1 MGVLA
6 QAERENLPF
15 LHLFLLLRSSI
26 KILYELNDAYL
37 HGWSSLPFLFFFF
50 LLYRVFIAVLRLLL
64 FQGMGSRACMLS
76 MLGLSSCQAQA
87 ELSQGMWDLSSLTR
101 N

>member
-1 MGVLA
+1 MMPTCMGGL
-6 QAERENLPF
+6 LY
-15 LHLFLLLRSSI
+15 LFS
-26 KILYELNDAYL
+26 
-37 HGWSSLPFLFFFF
+37 FFF